1 MSNPFEGYRI
11 TSPFDMRIHPVS
23 GLKKFHWGIDLVIS
37 PADGPIYAFV
47 AGEVM
52 HAKMGVSG
60 SGFGNYGIVVAIK
73 DDKGYLHVY
82 AHLSAAGVNVGQQ
95 VKRGQLI
102 GKQGNTGISSGAHLH
117 YEVRKACAPQYG
129 YTATEAGV
137 VEPTQYL
144 VNYYGLKPDKEDKPV
159 TTRDINIVSTWA
171 ESSWKE
177 AQVNGYFDGTR
188 PGAPITREEAA
199 IVINRLRR
207 NFLALIAGV
216 D

>member
-1 MSNPFEGYRI
+1 MV
-11 TSPFDMRIHPVS
+11 VS
-23 GLKKFHWGIDLVIS
+23 HTN
-37 PADGPIYAFV
+37 GPIYAFV
-47 AGEVM
+47 AGEVI

-82 AHLSAAGVNVGQQ
+82 AHLSAADVKVGQQ

-102 GKQGNTGISSGAHLH
+102 GKQGSTGISSGAHLH
-117 YEVRKACAPQYG
+117 YEVRKAYTPQYG
-129 YTATEAGV
+129 YTATETGV

-144 VNYYGLKPDKEDKPV
+144 INYYGMKPNKEGKLV
-159 TTRDINIVSTWA
+159 TVRDINVVSAWA
-171 ESSWKE
+171 EVFWKE
-177 AQVNGYFDGTR
+177 AQANGYFDGCR
-188 PGAPITREEAA
+188 PGAPITREESA

-216 D
+216 YGDVKDLDDRLKKIETAG